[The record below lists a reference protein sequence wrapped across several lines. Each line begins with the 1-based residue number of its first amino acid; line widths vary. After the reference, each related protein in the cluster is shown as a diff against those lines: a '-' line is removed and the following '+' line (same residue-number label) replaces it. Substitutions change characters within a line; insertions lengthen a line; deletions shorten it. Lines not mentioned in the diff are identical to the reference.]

1 MNVFLGIRIFS
12 HVGCLFQDLMKCLR
26 LCTRLEHV
34 QPKRQKEKEKV
45 AEYIRTHVACIE
57 LCVTSW
63 QSQATSGSQNARERV
78 LSLEKVTASRDYTWL
93 TFILWSSPNARD
105 KIHGADVIG
114 SINHVIFLI
123 NRFSRLVSLPTSAI
137 FVLGTRES
145 VSHFL
150 EFSRI
155 TTISEM

>member
-1 MNVFLGIRIFS
+1 MLVVSFRIWWNVW
-12 HVGCLFQDLMKCLR
+12 GCARDWNTSSRKGR
-26 LCTRLEHV
+26 
-34 QPKRQKEKEKV
+34 KRKKK
-45 AEYIRTHVACIE
+45 
-57 LCVTSW
+57 W
-63 QSQATSGSQNARERV
+63 QSTYAPMLRVLSCVSLAGKAKATSGSQNARERV